1 MLLDTKNGIVCDLCN
16 RPHKN
21 QFVYY
26 SMRMVKVSVDVDAK
40 QTIHTDTD
48 IDLDVCEF
56 CKKKLEERILEVSK
70 MRGVNN
76 G

>member
-1 MLLDTKNGIVCDLCN
+1 
-16 RPHKN
+16 
-21 QFVYY
+21 
-26 SMRMVKVSVDVDAK
+26 MVKVSVDVDAK